1 MTYEATKAQRAYAI
15 ITQLAMS
22 KVDTRNPGSFIQSP
36 FSSTMLPHLSL
47 SIIVYATVQM
57 AQLLAGGKNQ
67 KALVLHCRTNSCFG

>member
-36 FSSTMLPHLSL
+36 FFFH
-47 SIIVYATVQM
+47 YATPPLFIHNSLCHCPNGT
-57 AQLLAGGKNQ
+57 APCRGKEP
-67 KALVLHCRTNSCFG
+67 KGLSPSLKD